1 MSTRRTAGLVGGI
14 FLVIGIAA
22 GCDKPEDKTP
32 ARVAPPSAASVAPAA
47 APSGGASAAAVTP
60 GASKAF
66 AVAEEGSA
74 TFLIDAPLEKIKG
87 KANHFR
93 GNVEIDP
100 TKISATKGQVDVD
113 LKTLKTNTFEDAGK
127 NTQQTEHAQNWFE
140 LGNDVDAKLR
150 DENQW
155 ARFTIKSVKSS
166 GPDSIAEIKETDG
179 ARTVEVTA
187 EGDLWLH
194 GASVPKT
201 VKLSVTFKGPQD
213 APTEIQIKT
222 VDPIPVSL
230 KAHSVMPRDIAGKFL
245 QGSLEKIGKKIDDN
259 AQVSLEFSA
268 MPKKP

>member
-1 MSTRRTAGLVGGI
+1 MNTRRTAALCGGI
-14 FLVIGIAA
+14 FVAMVLVT
-22 GCDKPEDKTP
+22 GCDKKEDAAPT
-32 ARVAPPSAASVAPAA
+32 RVAPPTAASVAPVA
-47 APSGGASAAAVTP
+47 APSGSAAAAMP
-60 GASKAF
+60 AKSNAF
-66 AVAEEGSA
+66 VVADEGSA

-87 KANHFR
+87 KANRFR
-93 GNVEIDP
+93 GNIEIDP
-100 TKISATKGQVDVD
+100 MKLSATKGQVDVD
-113 LKTLKTNTFEDAGK
+113 LKTLKTNTFDDAEK
-127 NTQQTEHAQNWFE
+127 NTKQTEHAQNWFE

-166 GPDSIAEIKETDG
+166 GADSIADVKEADG

-187 EGDLWLH
+187 DGELWLH

-201 VKLSVTFKGPQD
+201 VKLSVSFKGPAD
-213 APTEIQIKT
+213 APTSVQIKT

-259 AQVSLEFSA
+259 VQVSLDFTVA
-268 MPKKP
+268 PKKP

>member
-1 MSTRRTAGLVGGI
+1 MSTVQVTGRWGGI
-14 FLVIGIAA
+14 FLAIVIAT
-22 GCDKPEDKTP
+22 GCGKTEDPAP
-32 ARVAPPSAASVAPAA
+32 ARVAPPTAASVAPAA
-47 APSGGASAAAVTP
+47 APSGASATAAP
-60 GASKAF
+60 AKSKSF
-66 AVAEEGSA
+66 VVADEGSA

-93 GNVEIDP
+93 GTIEIDP

-166 GPDSIAEIKETDG
+166 GPDSIADIKEADG
-179 ARTVEVTA
+179 ARTVEITA

-201 VKLSVTFKGPQD
+201 VKLSVSFKGPQD
-213 APTEIQIKT
+213 APTAIQIKT

-259 AQVSLEFSA
+259 AQVSLDFTVA
-268 MPKKP
+268 PKKT